1 MRSNSGLDELVAL
14 AVQRLALGDEVAA
27 AKYGGATPISDGGR
41 EEQLLSDVV
50 ARSREIGLDP
60 DLSARFF
67 RAQIEANKVV
77 QRRLHDLWSEHPE
90 LRPPRK
96 PDLESEVR
104 PRLDDITR
112 EMLVRLKGL
121 PRTRPSDGARR
132 GQPLE
137 GRALEGRASESQ
149 AFDDRALDEL
159 HAEALRIAL
168 APISDRLG
176 IDPLYGD
183 DKAK

>member
-1 MRSNSGLDELVAL
+1 MRLNSGLDELIAL
-14 AVQRLALGDEVAA
+14 AVERLALGDEVAA

-77 QRRLHDLWSEHPE
+77 QRRLYDLWSAHPE
-90 LRPPRK
+90 LRPARR
-96 PDLESEVR
+96 PDLEAEVR

-112 EMLVRLKGL
+112 QMLLRLKGL
-121 PRTRPSDGARR
+121 PGEPTGRTFPDADRR
-132 GQPLE
+132 
-137 GRALEGRASESQ
+137 
-149 AFDDRALDEL
+149 LDEL
-159 HAEALRIAL
+159 HADALRIAL
-168 APISDRLG
+168 APIRDRLEN
-176 IDPLYGD
+176 DLFYGGD
-183 DKAK
+183 NSE

>member
-1 MRSNSGLDELVAL
+1 MRSNSGLDELDELIAL

-27 AKYGGATPISDGGR
+27 AKYGGATPISDGDR

-77 QRRLHDLWSEHPE
+77 QRRLYDLWSAHPE
-90 LRPPRK
+90 LRPPRR
-96 PDLESEVR
+96 PDLQAEVR

-112 EMLVRLKGL
+112 QMLIRLKGL
-121 PRTRPSDGARR
+121 PRTR
-132 GQPLE
+132 E
-137 GRALEGRASESQ
+137 GRTSEWPLDDARIGR
-149 AFDDRALDEL
+149 RLDEL
-159 HAEALRIAL
+159 HADALRIAL
-168 APISDRLG
+168 APILEN
-176 IDPLYGD
+176 DPLYGG

>member
-77 QRRLHDLWSEHPE
+77 QRRLHDLWSVHPE
-90 LRPPRK
+90 LRPPRT

-121 PRTRPSDGARR
+121 PRTR
-132 GQPLE
+132 QPLDD
-137 GRALEGRASESQ
+137 G
-149 AFDDRALDEL
+149 AFDDRALDAL

-176 IDPLYGD
+176 IDPLYGE